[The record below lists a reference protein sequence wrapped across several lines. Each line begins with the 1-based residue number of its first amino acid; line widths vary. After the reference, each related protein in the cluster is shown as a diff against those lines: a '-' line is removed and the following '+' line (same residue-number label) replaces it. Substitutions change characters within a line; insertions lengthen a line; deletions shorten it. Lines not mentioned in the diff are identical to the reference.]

1 MCTRK
6 SLMLFWGFV
15 ESFAS
20 ASYICNLTYF
30 GQIMK
35 QDIFWNKFY
44 AAVLVIFF
52 APRCWVGGLSP
63 PIFFFE
69 RVAGPSTPL
78 LHCLC
83 NLTYCILI
91 YHRLSLLAKW
101 ACTNFLCRWKKGN
114 CLGEKIEE
122 IHKVTFQ
129 FLHVILLVDFM
140 GKAGEICI
148 ISRYLQVS
156 SFSANY
162 TILSLW
168 GFFSQRCF
176 QNCSGS
182 SLGQGWGWG
191 ELYVRILLEGMGA
204 AWGILGKPSR
214 HAGTM
219 D

>member
-20 ASYICNLTYF
+20 APYICNLTYF

-52 APRCWVGGLSP
+52 APRCWVV
-63 PIFFFE
+63 
-69 RVAGPSTPL
+69 VAGGAQPPNFLVLRGLQGPAPRCFTAYVIWHTVYLS
-78 LHCLC
+78 
-83 NLTYCILI
+83 II
-91 YHRLSLLAKW
+91 DYHWLSLLAKW

-176 QNCSGS
+176 QNCSGI
-182 SLGQGWGWG
+182 SLGRGWGWG
-191 ELYVRILLEGMGA
+191 WVIY
-204 AWGILGKPSR
+204 
-214 HAGTM
+214 
-219 D
+219 